1 VVGFEEKE
9 IRGAKMPLDRLR
21 DVSQVRRNSDRAAA
35 EPETEPDRVDRVVRD
50 RKRCYADVADEKN
63 GAGLKCFDDGF
74 APAPVN
80 PGSREIR
87 KVDRNLPE
95 PVGQKRRC
103 GSLGENRQAANV
115 VAVLVCHE
123 NRIDFP
129 RIFSD
134 SCQPGISLAPAQP
147 GIHQDSCRLRR
158 DKGAVTG
165 TTGRKDADLECQYS
179 MLAGMG

>member
-1 VVGFEEKE
+1 MIVVFAQMAQDQRAGAGVQDFANEVAGDLVREVSHAAHHALLHRPGIRADLQHLDVVVGFEEKE

-21 DVSQVRRNSDRAAA
+21 DVSQVRRNSYRAAA
-35 EPETEPDRVDRVVRD
+35 EPETEPDRIDRVVRD

-74 APAPVN
+74 ASVPVN

-103 GSLGENRQAANV
+103 GSCL
-115 VAVLVCHE
+115 LYTSPS
-123 NRIDFP
+123 P
-129 RIFSD
+129 RD
-134 SCQPGISLAPAQP
+134 S
-147 GIHQDSCRLRR
+147 
-158 DKGAVTG
+158 
-165 TTGRKDADLECQYS
+165 
-179 MLAGMG
+179 